1 MFPTCAPLYSCRR
14 HFLCI
19 CFILGARTIESFI
32 NHEDTKNKDDRHQ
45 NYEGDSFG
53 GRDKC
58 MSLSA
63 FAAVIAGVLIFV
75 VVEAVGAHSTLER
88 KIVDSI
94 DSMDSVEGND

>member
-1 MFPTCAPLYSCRR
+1 
-14 HFLCI
+14 
-19 CFILGARTIESFI
+19 
-32 NHEDTKNKDDRHQ
+32 
-45 NYEGDSFG
+45 
-53 GRDKC
+53 